1 MLTTPFGTP
10 ASTSSSPSFS
20 TEKQE
25 SSEGLS
31 TTLHPAA
38 SAGAIFQADCVRG
51 PFQVVDQRGD
61 LIARARQEWNR
72 LPNA

>member
-1 MLTTPFGTP
+1 MLTTPSGTP

-25 SSEGLS
+25 SSEGFS

-38 SAGAIFQADCVRG
+38 RAGAIFQEDCVSG
-51 PFQVVDQRGD
+51 PFQGTMSAATPMGSRT
-61 LIARARQEWNR
+61 L
-72 LPNA
+72 